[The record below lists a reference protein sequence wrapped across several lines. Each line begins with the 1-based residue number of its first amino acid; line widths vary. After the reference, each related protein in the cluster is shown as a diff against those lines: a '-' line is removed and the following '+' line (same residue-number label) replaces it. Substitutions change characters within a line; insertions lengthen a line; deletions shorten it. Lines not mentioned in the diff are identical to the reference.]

1 MNIVITG
8 CSQGIGAELVKL
20 WSTYHRVFGIS
31 RNREKLEKLKSSLDN
46 HENFSFIAENI
57 NDLNQDSLNEFLGQ
71 IKVDVLVN
79 NAGLLINKLFQDI
92 QYEDYKRVMDVN
104 FWGAFHVSKLLL
116 DGLSKAKGQI
126 LNISSMG
133 GVNGTSKFPGLSIYS
148 SSKGALTILT
158 ECLYEELKE
167 YNVRVNALALGA
179 VQTEMLDQAFPGY
192 KADTSP
198 KQMAEFIDSI
208 VVKGSQ
214 ILNGQILKVT
224 GSNP

>member
-20 WSTYHRVFGIS
+20 WSTNHRVFGFS

-57 NDLNQDSLNEFLGQ
+57 NDLNQDSLTEFLGQ

-79 NAGLLINKLFQDI
+79 NAGLLINKSFLDI

-158 ECLYEELKE
+158 EWLYEDLKQ

>member
-8 CSQGIGAELVKL
+8 CSQGIGAELVRY
-20 WSTYHRVFGIS
+20 WSTNHLVFGIS
-31 RNREKLEKLKSSLDN
+31 RNREKLEILKSSLEN
-46 HENFSFIAENI
+46 HENFRFISESVIDI
-57 NDLNQDSLNEFLGQ
+57 NQEVLNDFLGHNN
-71 IKVDVLVN
+71 IDVLVN
-79 NAGLLINKLFQDI
+79 NAGLLINKPFVDI

-104 FWGAFHVSKLLL
+104 FWGAFHLSKLLL
-116 DGLSKAKGQI
+116 NRLSKAKGQI

-167 YNVRVNALALGA
+167 FKVRVNTLALGA

-192 KADTSP
+192 KADISP
-198 KQMAEFIDSI
+198 KQMADFIDSI

-214 ILNGQILKVT
+214 ILNGQVLKVT

>member
-8 CSQGIGAELVKL
+8 CSQGIGAELVKC
-20 WSTYHRVFGIS
+20 WSTNHLVFGIS
-31 RNREKLEKLKSSLDN
+31 RNREKLEILKSSLEN
-46 HENFSFIAENI
+46 HENFRFISESVNDI
-57 NDLNQDSLNEFLGQ
+57 NQEVLNDFLGNN
-71 IKVDVLVN
+71 KVDVLVN
-79 NAGLLINKLFQDI
+79 NAGLLINKPFLDI
-92 QYEDYKRVMDVN
+92 HYEDYKRVMDVN
-104 FWGAFHVSKLLL
+104 FWGTFHLSKLLL
-116 DGLSKAKGQI
+116 KRLSKAKGQI
-126 LNISSMG
+126 LNISSIG

-158 ECLYEELKE
+158 ECLHEELKDF
-167 YNVRVNALALGA
+167 NVRVNALALGA

-192 KADTSP
+192 KADISP

-214 ILNGQILKVT
+214 ILNGQVLKVT

>member
-8 CSQGIGAELVKL
+8 CSQGIGAELVRY
-20 WSTYHRVFGIS
+20 WSTNHLVFGIS
-31 RNREKLEKLKSSLDN
+31 RNREKLEILKSSLEN
-46 HENFSFIAENI
+46 HENFRFISESVIDI
-57 NDLNQDSLNEFLGQ
+57 NQEVLNDFLGHNN
-71 IKVDVLVN
+71 IDVLVN
-79 NAGLLINKLFQDI
+79 NAGLLINKPFVDI

-167 YNVRVNALALGA
+167 YNIRVNALALGA

>member
-20 WSTYHRVFGIS
+20 WSTNHRVFGFS

-46 HENFSFIAENI
+46 HENFSIAESI
-57 NDLNQDSLNEFLGQ
+57 NDLNQDSLTEFLGQ

-79 NAGLLINKLFQDI
+79 NAGLLINKPFLDI

-116 DGLSKAKGQI
+116 DRLSNAKGQI

-167 YNVRVNALALGA
+167 YNIRVNALALGA

-214 ILNGQILKVT
+214 ILNGQILKVS

>member
-8 CSQGIGAELVKL
+8 CSQGIGAELVKY
-20 WSTYHRVFGIS
+20 WSTNHLVFGIS
-31 RNREKLEKLKSSLDN
+31 RNREKLEILKSSLEN
-46 HENFSFIAENI
+46 HENFRFISESVNDI
-57 NDLNQDSLNEFLGQ
+57 NQEVLNDFLGHNN
-71 IKVDVLVN
+71 IDVLVN
-79 NAGLLINKLFQDI
+79 NAGLLINKPFVDI

-104 FWGAFHVSKLLL
+104 FWGAFHLSKLLL
-116 DGLSKAKGQI
+116 NRLSKAKGQI

-167 YNVRVNALALGA
+167 FKVRVNALALGA

-192 KADTSP
+192 KAEISP
-198 KQMAEFIDSI
+198 KQIAEFIDSI

-214 ILNGQILKVT
+214 ILNGQVLKVT

>member
-1 MNIVITG
+1 M
-8 CSQGIGAELVKL
+8 
-20 WSTYHRVFGIS
+20 
-31 RNREKLEKLKSSLDN
+31 
-46 HENFSFIAENI
+46 
-57 NDLNQDSLNEFLGQ
+57 
-71 IKVDVLVN
+71 
-79 NAGLLINKLFQDI
+79 
-92 QYEDYKRVMDVN
+92 
-104 FWGAFHVSKLLL
+104 
-116 DGLSKAKGQI
+116 
-126 LNISSMG
+126 
-133 GVNGTSKFPGLSIYS
+133 
-148 SSKGALTILT
+148 GALTMLP
-158 ECLYEELKE
+158 ECLYEELNE